1 MCVLWP
7 LPHDRGRQYP
17 GRLVS
22 AVDAHADVQAG
33 ICGLRTHVTA
43 HGGDGYSVSFDIVTD
58 CETVAALAMALTEH
72 GPFNALEE
80 IDPRTPSGLL
90 AVVSMHL
97 KGCCAGCAVPV
108 GLFKAMQVAAGL
120 ALPKDVEIGLSID
133 RTTRAEQTQTVD
145 GTTRREAT
153 E

>member
-1 MCVLWP
+1 M
-7 LPHDRGRQYP
+7 
-17 GRLVS
+17 S

-33 ICGLRTHVTA
+33 ICGFRTQVTA
-43 HGGDGYSVSFDIVTD
+43 SAEGSYSVSFDMITD
-58 CETVAALAMALTEH
+58 CETVAALAAGLAEH

-90 AVVSMHL
+90 AVVGTHL

-120 ALPKDVEIGLSID
+120 ALPKDVEIGLSVD
-133 RTTRAEQTQTVD
+133 RATRAEQARSD
-145 GTTRREAT
+145 YGTTQQ
-153 E
+153 